1 MVLIYYICLVDF
13 RLGRELL
20 NYEQYAN
27 SIDLEPEYVFYATL
41 LWFAV
46 ALVGFFLLYVIVT
59 FILNLLLSKKTG
71 NLFWTKKEANL
82 ITIQTNTMDWL
93 TRFYLFF

>member
-1 MVLIYYICLVDF
+1 LSIVCTQHASLFYDNRLVDF
-13 RLGRELL
+13 HVGRELL

-46 ALVGFFLLYVIVT
+46 ALVGFFLLYVVVA

-71 NLFWTKKEANL
+71 NLFHTERGSQIL
-82 ITIQTNTMDWL
+82 IFW
-93 TRFYLFF
+93 